1 MTCFCFGGIVNTA
14 TYTLLLNQLTCIIL
28 RPKAVC
34 KYRDCLRV
42 QGQLY
47 PDEPFIPRDNE
58 PFRNIYLTDPDLQC
72 FVTVVCR
79 NDCKLDFHS
88 PCWDEKKVDF
98 LHVLKASKSPSERD
112 FCGQPCFTPD
122 CGSLIVKILITD
134 SYNEVKVVD
143 NKKILQEIEEEER
156 KEKELER
163 RQKEQEEEERKRL
176 KHQEKLKKL
185 EKKNKERTPTSSEKE
200 VVTAEKSEASNI
212 QAQQFADPAAFIPL
226 DSDNV
231 TVLKKQRDV
240 EPEEKVKKTKKS
252 KEETLSVLSLGEF
265 NGEAQGDGPE
275 LHGDHQVA

>member
-1 MTCFCFGGIVNTA
+1 MFF
-14 TYTLLLNQLTCIIL
+14 
-28 RPKAVC
+28 RPKAIC
-34 KYRDCLRV
+34 KFRDCLRV
-42 QGQLY
+42 QRQLY
-47 PDEPFIPRDNE
+47 PDEPFIPSQ
-58 PFRNIYLTDPDLQC
+58 NIYLTDPDLQC

-88 PCWDEKKVDF
+88 PCWDEKKMDF

-134 SYNEVKVVD
+134 GYNEVKVVD

-156 KEKELER
+156 KEKESER
-163 RQKEQEEEERKRL
+163 RQKELEEEERKRL

-185 EKKNKERTPTSSEKE
+185 EKRNKERTPTSSEKE
-200 VVTAEKSEASNI
+200 VVPAEKSESSNI
-212 QAQQFADPAAFIPL
+212 PAQQFADPASFIPL
-226 DSDNV
+226 DSATV
-231 TVLKKQRDV
+231 TILNKKQRDV

-252 KEETLSVLSLGEF
+252 KEKTLSVLSLGEF
-265 NGEAQGDGPE
+265 NGDAQGDGLE